1 MTVNYS
7 QRHISQQV
15 ILEHA
20 QKPRHRGTTNLIH
33 LSSEKNNPSCGDSVQ
48 LTVQFNATGDTIT
61 DIKFQGK
68 GCAVSIAS
76 ADLMAE
82 LLIGKTIAE
91 ALLIIQDFFNLIQ
104 GNYQFNFPLQKLNV
118 FSTLAQFPIR
128 MKCALLSWSTLE
140 SALKSY
146 NQSQ

>member
-1 MTVNYS
+1 MTVNDS

-20 QKPRHRGTTNLIH
+20 QKPRHRGTTNPIH
-33 LSSEKNNPSCGDSVQ
+33 LSSEKNNPSCGDHVL
-48 LTVQFNATGDTIT
+48 LTVQFNPTGDTIT

-82 LLIGKTIAE
+82 MLRGKTITE
-91 ALLIIQDFFNLIQ
+91 ALLMIQDFLNLIQ
-104 GNYQFNFPLQKLNV
+104 GNYQFNEPLQKLNV
-118 FSTLAQFPIR
+118 FSTIVKFPIR